1 MVNDC
6 IRIGLEREAEGGG
19 EIITSVRK
27 LSLACYHHQLAVY
40 DLPTYYRL
48 TAISKATGIL
58 RNHRREKRDNPNAKR
73 PYAHKLVLTDSYG
86 LRIFGRL
93 LRLPFRKLEYV
104 FIVLNDH
111 VLKTI
116 SGHDVRSITLTPD
129 SLSISYSKDAIQ
141 IAPEG
146 ALGIDRNLDNITTA
160 DTNGNL
166 RKYGSLGR
174 TTRVKWKIRE
184 IKRHFTRNDAR
195 IRKRVFGKYG
205 ELQRNRVNHP
215 LHNVSSSVV
224 KRAKKGKLAII
235 MENIKGIRKLYRKG
249 NDQGKSYRAK
259 LDSWSYH
266 ELQRQIEY
274 KAKWEGL
281 PVKYVAARGTSVK
294 CSMCG

>member
-1 MVNDC
+1 
-6 IRIGLEREAEGGG
+6 
-19 EIITSVRK
+19 
-27 LSLACYHHQLAVY
+27 
-40 DLPTYYRL
+40 
-48 TAISKATGIL
+48 
-58 RNHRREKRDNPNAKR
+58 
-73 PYAHKLVLTDSYG
+73 
-86 LRIFGRL
+86 
-93 LRLPFRKLEYV
+93 
-104 FIVLNDH
+104 
-111 VLKTI
+111 
-116 SGHDVRSITLTPD
+116 LTPD

-294 CSMCG
+294 CSMCGSRTYPNAHRTLYCPECDVSFDRDENAARNILAKGCERRRAEGGGLGMPDEIPIPHAVRA